1 MAARNSVDFRA
12 VWDKLVS
19 EFRGHHSA
27 IHGPAHWRRVEA
39 NGLKIAAINHA
50 SPSIIRLFAMLHDSR
65 RADDSDERAHGEL
78 AAEYAATLR
87 GKFFDLDDNSFQLLH
102 YACRWHTHGQ
112 ISSDPTIGAC
122 WDADRLDLIRVGIV
136 PDPDLMSTGPGKG
149 LAARINKHRIQQG
162 VPSLLEEAREVIL
175 RSSNSVTRMDKILD
189 YCPLLKPYELGKNI
203 LGYNQWLQLLGENW
217 TTCDRITPY
226 HNVLRGVPGV
236 AGPLRSMMDR
246 AENNAYDAL
255 TETVTVFRGCDAEC
269 LTGLTWTLNKQVA
282 NSFPFLTRF
291 KANVPVLIRARAKKS
306 RILAV
311 KLERGEI
318 EIITFSPRRMEV
330 IPADETSARAFLNL
344 REPNPLPLQC

>member
-1 MAARNSVDFRA
+1 
-12 VWDKLVS
+12 
-19 EFRGHHSA
+19 
-27 IHGPAHWRRVEA
+27 
-39 NGLKIAAINHA
+39 
-50 SPSIIRLFAMLHDSR
+50 
-65 RADDSDERAHGEL
+65 
-78 AAEYAATLR
+78 
-87 GKFFDLDDNSFQLLH
+87 
-102 YACRWHTHGQ
+102 
-112 ISSDPTIGAC
+112 
-122 WDADRLDLIRVGIV
+122 
-136 PDPDLMSTGPGKG
+136 
-149 LAARINKHRIQQG
+149 
-162 VPSLLEEAREVIL
+162 
-175 RSSNSVTRMDKILD
+175 
-189 YCPLLKPYELGKNI
+189 
-203 LGYNQWLQLLGENW
+203 
-217 TTCDRITPY
+217 
-226 HNVLRGVPGV
+226 
-236 AGPLRSMMDR
+236 MMDR

>member
-112 ISSDPTIGAC
+112 ISSDPTIV
-122 WDADRLDLIRVGIV
+122 RVGTQIA
-136 PDPDLMSTGPGKG
+136 ST
-149 LAARINKHRIQQG
+149 
-162 VPSLLEEAREVIL
+162 
-175 RSSNSVTRMDKILD
+175 
-189 YCPLLKPYELGKNI
+189 
-203 LGYNQWLQLLGENW
+203 
-217 TTCDRITPY
+217 
-226 HNVLRGVPGV
+226 
-236 AGPLRSMMDR
+236 
-246 AENNAYDAL
+246 
-255 TETVTVFRGCDAEC
+255 
-269 LTGLTWTLNKQVA
+269 
-282 NSFPFLTRF
+282 
-291 KANVPVLIRARAKKS
+291 
-306 RILAV
+306 
-311 KLERGEI
+311 
-318 EIITFSPRRMEV
+318 
-330 IPADETSARAFLNL
+330 
-344 REPNPLPLQC
+344 